1 MLRRKKKHV
10 SLMES
15 GRNGGKSQTRQPGTS
30 GRSPE
35 GIELQDVAAA
45 KETKLLEPLETK
57 TAVHPEKKEAAVV
70 PLETYEGNHI
80 SIYMCPSSNKRPAPP
95 PPSMDV
101 VAYREV
107 GVLLIFLAKFALLNL
122 FNSFAEFV
130 RLLKITS
137 KFELQS
143 PCWH

>member
-35 GIELQDVAAA
+35 GIELQDVAPA

-95 PPSMDV
+95 PPSWT
-101 VAYREV
+101 
-107 GVLLIFLAKFALLNL
+107 L
-122 FNSFAEFV
+122 
-130 RLLKITS
+130 
-137 KFELQS
+137 
-143 PCWH
+143 